1 MTGIVGFRRRV
12 DAADDAAARARRWR
26 AASYRQ
32 TPLATETLRLSTA
45 PFIGRWTSSSQV
57 RAVSW
62 RRPLPSAPKTS
73 ATGPARSSVVDRA
86 RRVLGGADDADVALL
101 QLAERPRQV
110 GDHEVRH
117 RLGGAAR
124 DLGDG
129 RVDADG
135 VVLRRDHGMRAG
147 AVGDAQA
154 GAEVVRVGDAVEDEH
169 QRRLAARLGRLERV
183 VERVAARDRLDDRD
197 DALVAVVAGEA
208 AQALVVAVDE
218 AHLGG
223 FGAGDELAHALVAPA
238 ARRRGLRRPSAAPS

>member
-1 MTGIVGFRRRV
+1 MDQLVAGARREL
-12 DAADDAAARARRWR
+12 AQAAALGAEDERH
-26 AASYRQ
+26 
-32 TPLATETLRLSTA
+32 
-45 PFIGRWTSSSQV
+45 
-57 RAVSW
+57 
-62 RRPLPSAPKTS
+62 RP
-73 ATGPARSSVVDRA
+73 GEVEVVDRA

-101 QLAERPRQV
+101 QLAERSRQV

-117 RLGGAAR
+117 RLGSAAR

-135 VVLRRDHGMRAG
+135 VVLRRDHGVRAG

-154 GAEVVRVGDAVEDEH
+154 GAEVVRVGDAVEDEDE
-169 QRRLAARLGRLERV
+169 RRLAARFGRLERV

-197 DALVAVVAGEA
+197 DALVAVVAGET

-223 FGAGDELAHALVAPA
+223 FGTRDELAHALVAPA
-238 ARRRGLRRPSAAPS
+238 GVDVDFDDRARRRLQAHADRVEAEQEVACHRRMVATSQSTPISTGWCSM